1 MKPATNHP
9 HRTEPGEATVTATR
23 TPVWNPPGPGS
34 WRAERSHGGPGI
46 TRLYARI
53 LSAHTEPTYRQ
64 VFADFGGAVG
74 SMDMQVVNGAIY
86 RRIVPL
92 VGAAKDTGKVP
103 PAPVLWLATRLHPEF
118 RRRERTARKVLADK
132 SYLDQVKGWFAG
144 ERDQWQAANAGL
156 QAVDPAVLDDRALA
170 DHLEQ
175 LGAHLVKGW
184 CRHHQLHGS
193 DLGPIGDLLAHVT
206 QWGLDPV
213 AVMGLLK
220 GASPAT
226 VDASR
231 HGATIAAALR
241 AAGVD
246 PAAVTSIE
254 QIRAVG
260 PAADALDAYLDEFG
274 WRVVSGYDL
283 DSLTL
288 HELPSAVCTLVRR
301 AATATADG
309 ESKIADGD
317 ADTSAA
323 TAEAELRA
331 KAPDPALFDE
341 LLASARLAYGLRDD
355 NGPLTWEWPMG
366 LTRRAYLAAADRL
379 TARGALHQ
387 PADGYELD
395 IPELAALLRG
405 EPGPT
410 ADEIAARADERR
422 WQSSLQPPEFLGAP
436 MAEPD
441 LGPLPPATRRTMGII
456 LSATLMLDPD
466 PERSATALAGLG
478 IGSRTYQ
485 GRARVADDPNR
496 AIQEMEPGDVLVA
509 PWTAPSYNS
518 VLAIAGGI
526 VVQEGGLLCHAAV
539 MARELD
545 LPAVIGCTDAMT
557 AIRSG
562 DLVEIDPTAGT
573 VRVLESTSAH

>member
-1 MKPATNHP
+1 MAT
-9 HRTEPGEATVTATR
+9 TTTR
-23 TPVWNPPGPGS
+23 TPTWNPPGPGS
-34 WRAERSHGGPGI
+34 WRAERSHGGPGV

-53 LSAHTEPTYRQ
+53 LGTHTEPTYRQ

-92 VGAAKDTGKVP
+92 VGADKDTGKVP

-118 RRRERTARKVLADK
+118 RRRERTARRVLADNAA
-132 SYLDQVKGWFAG
+132 LDQVKAWFAG
-144 ERDQWQAANAGL
+144 ERDQWHEANSSL
-156 QAVDPAVLDDRALA
+156 QAVDPTALDDGALA
-170 DHLEQ
+170 DHLER
-175 LGAHLVKGW
+175 LDAHLVKGW

-193 DLGPIGDLLAHVT
+193 DLGPIGDLLAHAGE
-206 QWGLDPV
+206 WGLDLV
-213 AVMGLLK
+213 AVMALLR

-226 VDASR
+226 IDAAR
-231 HGATIAAALR
+231 HGATIATALR
-241 AAGVD
+241 KAGVD
-246 PAAVTSIE
+246 PATVTSID

-301 AATATADG
+301 AAAA
-309 ESKIADGD
+309 GD
-317 ADTSAA
+317 DETGGGAA
-323 TAEAELRA
+323 TTGPDHGPAEAELRA
-331 KAPDPALFDE
+331 KAPDPALFDQ

-366 LTRRAYLAAADRL
+366 LTRRAYLTAGERLAGTGRLHRAADV
-379 TARGALHQ
+379 
-387 PADGYELD
+387 YELD
-395 IPELAALLRG
+395 IPELAAILRDPAG
-405 EPGPT
+405 AGGVS
-410 ADEIAARADERR
+410 ADEASARADERR
-422 WQSSLQPPEFLGAP
+422 WQATLTSPEFLGAP
-436 MAEPD
+436 LAEPN
-441 LGPLPPATRRTMGII
+441 LAPLPPATRRTMGLI
-456 LSATLMLDPD
+456 LAATTMLDPD
-466 PERSATALAGLG
+466 PKRAATSLAGLG

-573 VRVLESTSAH
+573 VKVLESAAG

>member
-1 MKPATNHP
+1 M
-9 HRTEPGEATVTATR
+9 TATH
-23 TPVWNPPGPGS
+23 TPTWNPPGPGS
-34 WRAERSHGGPGI
+34 WRSERSHGGPGV

-53 LSAHTEPTYRQ
+53 VGTHTEPTYRQ

-74 SMDMQVVNGAIY
+74 SLDMQVVNGALY

-92 VGAAKDTGKVP
+92 VGADKDTGKMP

-118 RRRERTARKVLADK
+118 RRRERTARRVLAE
-132 SYLDQVKGWFAG
+132 SSALDQVTAWFAG
-144 ERDQWQAANAGL
+144 ERDQWQEANRRI
-156 QAVDPAVLDDRALA
+156 QAVDPTTLDDLALA
-170 DHLEQ
+170 DHLEH
-175 LGAHLVKGW
+175 LDAHVVRGW

-193 DLGPIGDLLAHVT
+193 DLGPIGDLLAHAAG
-206 QWGLDPV
+206 WGLDPV

-226 VDASR
+226 VDAAR

-241 AAGVD
+241 AGGVD
-246 PAAVTSIE
+246 PATVTSFD
-254 QIRAVG
+254 QIRSVG

-274 WRVVSGYDL
+274 WRVVSGYDI

-288 HELPSAVCTLVRR
+288 HELPGAVCTLIRR
-301 AATATADG
+301 AATDPTDPTDPAG
-309 ESKIADGD
+309 EAVAGEGRPPDDHGP
-317 ADTSAA
+317 AA
-323 TAEAELRA
+323 AELRA
-331 KAPDPALFDE
+331 ASGNPALFDE
-341 LLASARLAYGLRDD
+341 LLASARQAYGLRDD
-355 NGPLTWEWPMG
+355 NGPLTWEWPIG
-366 LTRRAYLAAADRL
+366 LTRRAYLAAGERL
-379 TARGALHQ
+379 ATRGRLDG
-387 PADGYELD
+387 PADVFELD
-395 IPELAALLRG
+395 LPELAAVLRG
-405 EPGPT
+405 DASPT
-410 ADEIAARADERR
+410 AADVAARAEERR
-422 WQSSLQPPEFLGAP
+422 WQATLEPPEYLGAP
-436 MAEPD
+436 MAKPD
-441 LGPLPPATRRTMGII
+441 VRPLPPASRRMMETII
-456 LSATLMLDPD
+456 AATSLLDPD
-466 PERSATALAGLG
+466 PDRPAAALAGLG
-478 IGSRTYQ
+478 IGSRTYR

-562 DLVEIDPTAGT
+562 DLVEVDPTAGT
-573 VRVLESTSAH
+573 VTVVEAASS

>member
-1 MKPATNHP
+1 MATP
-9 HRTEPGEATVTATR
+9 TTR
-23 TPVWNPPGPGS
+23 TPTWNPPGPGS
-34 WRAERSHGGPGI
+34 WRAERSHGGPGV

-53 LSAHTEPTYRQ
+53 LATHTEPTYRQ
-64 VFADFGGAVG
+64 VFAEFGGAVG
-74 SMDMQVVNGAIY
+74 SIDMQVVNGAIY

-92 VGAAKDTGKVP
+92 VGADKDTGKVP
-103 PAPVLWLATRLHPEF
+103 PAAVLWLATRLHPEF
-118 RRRERTARKVLADK
+118 RRRERTARQVLADNMA
-132 SYLDQVKGWFAG
+132 LDQVKAWFAG
-144 ERDQWQAANAGL
+144 ERDRWHEANSAI
-156 QAVDPAVLDDRALA
+156 QAVDPTTLDDAALA
-170 DHLEQ
+170 DHLER
-175 LGAHLVKGW
+175 LDAHLVKGW

-193 DLGPIGDLLAHVT
+193 DLGPIGDLLAHAGE
-206 QWGLDPV
+206 WGLDLV
-213 AVMGLLK
+213 AVMGLLR

-226 VDASR
+226 IDAAR
-231 HGATIAAALR
+231 HGATIATALR
-241 AAGVD
+241 AGGAD
-246 PAAVTSIE
+246 PATVTSID

-301 AATATADG
+301 A
-309 ESKIADGD
+309 
-317 ADTSAA
+317 SAA
-323 TAEAELRA
+323 GDDGTGDGAAGPDHGPAEAELRA
-331 KAPDPALFDE
+331 KSPDPALFDQ

-366 LTRRAYLAAADRL
+366 LTRRAYLTAGERLAGGGRLHRAADV
-379 TARGALHQ
+379 
-387 PADGYELD
+387 YELD
-395 IPELAALLRG
+395 IPELAAILRDPAG
-405 EPGPT
+405 AGSVS
-410 ADEIAARADERR
+410 ADEASARADERR
-422 WQSSLQPPEFLGAP
+422 WQATLQSPEYLGAP
-436 MAEPD
+436 MAEPN
-441 LGPLPPATRRTMGII
+441 LTPLPPATRRTMGLI
-456 LSATLMLDPD
+456 LAATTMLDPD
-466 PERSATALAGLG
+466 PERAATSLAGLG
-478 IGSRTYQ
+478 IGSRTYR

-496 AIQEMEPGDVLVA
+496 AIAEMEPGDVLVA

-573 VRVLESTSAH
+573 VTVLEAAAG

>member
-1 MKPATNHP
+1 MT
-9 HRTEPGEATVTATR
+9 TTR
-23 TPVWNPPGPGS
+23 TPTWNPPGPGS
-34 WRAERSHGGPGI
+34 WRAERSHGGPGVS
-46 TRLYARI
+46 RLYARV
-53 LSAHTEPTYRQ
+53 LGEHTEPTYRQ

-74 SMDMQVVNGAIY
+74 SLDMQVVNGAIY

-92 VGAAKDTGKVP
+92 VGADKDTGKMP

-118 RRRERTARKVLADK
+118 RRRERTARRVQADK
-132 SYLDQVKGWFAG
+132 SYLDQVRAWFAG
-144 ERDQWQAANAGL
+144 ERDRWQEANTGI
-156 QAVDPAVLDDRALA
+156 QAIDPTALDDGALA
-170 DHLEQ
+170 DHLDR
-175 LGAHLVKGW
+175 LDAHLVKGW

-193 DLGPIGDLLAHVT
+193 DLGPIGDLLAHAT
-206 QWGLDPV
+206 GWGLDPV
-213 AVMGLLK
+213 AVMGLLQ

-226 VDASR
+226 VDAAR
-231 HGATIAAALR
+231 HGATMAAALR
-241 AAGVD
+241 AGGVD
-246 PAAVTSIE
+246 PATVTSLD
-254 QIRAVG
+254 QIRSVG

-274 WRVVSGYDL
+274 WRVVSGYDV

-288 HELPSAVCTLVRR
+288 HELPGAICTLVRR
-301 AATATADG
+301 AAADDPA
-309 ESKIADGD
+309 AD
-317 ADTSAA
+317 AA
-323 TAEAELRA
+323 APVDHGAAEAQLRA
-331 KAPDPALFDE
+331 ASGDPALFDE
-341 LLASARLAYGLRDD
+341 LLANARQAYGLRDD

-366 LTRRAYLAAADRL
+366 LTRRAFLAAGDRL
-379 TARGALHQ
+379 AAQGRLHQ
-387 PADGYELD
+387 PADVFELD
-395 IPELAALLRG
+395 LPELAALLRG
-405 EPGPT
+405 GSAPT
-410 ADEIAARADERR
+410 ADEAAARAEERR
-422 WQSSLQPPEFLGAP
+422 WQATLDAPEYLGAP
-436 MAEPD
+436 MAQPD
-441 LGPLPPATRRTMGII
+441 VNPLPPASRRMMKTI
-456 LSATLMLDPD
+456 LAATTMLDPD
-466 PERSATALAGLG
+466 PGRSVTALTGLG

-573 VRVLESTSAH
+573 VRVLESASN

>member
-1 MKPATNHP
+1 MAT
-9 HRTEPGEATVTATR
+9 TTTR
-23 TPVWNPPGPGS
+23 TPTWNPPGPGS
-34 WRAERSHGGPGI
+34 WRAERSHGGPGV

-53 LSAHTEPTYRQ
+53 LGTWTEPTYRQ

-74 SMDMQVVNGAIY
+74 SLDMQVVNGAIY

-92 VGAAKDTGKVP
+92 VGADKDTGKVP
-103 PAPVLWLATRLHPEF
+103 PAPVLWLATRLDPEF
-118 RRRERTARKVLADK
+118 RRRERTARRVLADNAA
-132 SYLDQVKGWFAG
+132 LDQVKAWFAG
-144 ERDQWQAANAGL
+144 EREQWHESNSAI
-156 QAVDPAVLDDRALA
+156 QAVDPTTLDDAALA
-170 DHLEQ
+170 DHLER
-175 LGAHLVKGW
+175 LDAHLVKGW

-193 DLGPIGDLLAHVT
+193 DLGPIGDLLAHAGE
-206 QWGLDPV
+206 WGLDLV
-213 AVMGLLK
+213 AVMALLR

-226 VDASR
+226 VDAAR

-241 AAGVD
+241 AGGVD
-246 PAAVTSIE
+246 PATVTSID

-260 PAADALDAYLDEFG
+260 PAADALDTYLDEFG
-274 WRVVSGYDL
+274 WRVVSGYDI

-301 AATATADG
+301 AAAAGDDGTGGTAGPDHTA
-309 ESKIADGD
+309 
-317 ADTSAA
+317 
-323 TAEAELRA
+323 AEATLRA
-331 KAPDPALFDE
+331 QAPDPALFDQ

-366 LTRRAYLAAADRL
+366 LTRRAYLTAGERLAGSGRLHTAADV
-379 TARGALHQ
+379 
-387 PADGYELD
+387 YELD
-395 IPELAALLRG
+395 IPELAAILRDPAG
-405 EPGPT
+405 AGGVT
-410 ADEIAARADERR
+410 ADEASARADERR
-422 WQSSLQPPEFLGAP
+422 WQATLTSPEYLGAP
-436 MAEPD
+436 LAEPN
-441 LGPLPPATRRTMGII
+441 LAPLPPATRRTMGLI
-456 LSATLMLDPD
+456 LAATTMLDPD
-466 PERSATALAGLG
+466 PKRATTSLAGLG

-573 VRVLESTSAH
+573 VKVLEAAAG

>member
-1 MKPATNHP
+1 MT
-9 HRTEPGEATVTATR
+9 TTR

-53 LSAHTEPTYRQ
+53 LGTHTEPTYRQ

-74 SMDMQVVNGAIY
+74 SLDMQVVNGAIY

-92 VGAAKDTGKVP
+92 VGADKDTGKMP

-118 RRRERTARKVLADK
+118 RRRERTARKVLAENAA
-132 SYLDQVKGWFAG
+132 LDQVTAWFAG
-144 ERDQWQAANAGL
+144 ERDQWHEANRAI
-156 QAVDPAVLDDRALA
+156 QAVDPTTLDDMALA
-170 DHLEQ
+170 DHLDR
-175 LGAHLVKGW
+175 LDAHLAKGW
-184 CRHHQLHGS
+184 CRHHELHGS
-193 DLGPIGDLLAHVT
+193 DLGPIGDLLAHAAD
-206 QWGLDPV
+206 WGLDQV
-213 AVMGLLK
+213 AVMALLK

-226 VDASR
+226 VDAAR
-231 HGATIAAALR
+231 HGATIAEALR
-241 AAGVD
+241 AGGAD
-246 PAAVTSIE
+246 PATVTSLDE
-254 QIRAVG
+254 VRSVG
-260 PAADALDAYLDEFG
+260 AAADALDAYLDEFG
-274 WRVVSGYDL
+274 WRVVSGYDI

-288 HELPSAVCTLVRR
+288 HELPGAICTLVRR
-301 AATATADG
+301 AA
-309 ESKIADGD
+309 GD
-317 ADTSAA
+317 PAGNPAA
-323 TAEAELRA
+323 GHGGQPVDHGAAEAELRA
-331 KAPDPALFDE
+331 ASGDPALFDE
-341 LLASARLAYGLRDD
+341 LLASARQAYGLRDD

-366 LTRRAYLAAADRL
+366 LTRRAYLAAGERL
-379 TARGALHQ
+379 ATRGRLHG
-387 PADGYELD
+387 PPDAFELD
-395 IPELAALLRG
+395 IPELAAVLRG
-405 EPGPT
+405 GDSPT
-410 ADEIAARADERR
+410 ADEVASRAEERR
-422 WQSSLQPPEFLGAP
+422 WQATLEPPEYLGAP
-436 MAEPD
+436 MAKPD
-441 LGPLPPATRRTMGII
+441 VKPLPPASRRMMRTI
-456 LSATLMLDPD
+456 LAATSLLDPD
-466 PERSATALAGLG
+466 PERAATALAGLG

-573 VRVLESTSAH
+573 VRVLESAASR